1 MSDFY
6 YTAGHSQCPGIFFG
20 SIRVRDLQ
28 GTEIAF
34 KLFLHCGFLGRL
46 GKANFHDDLSVAEA
60 VGVADLTDEV
70 QYPFLSWKFCVD
82 GYIPNIDKLFWIDRL
97 NINGGERIKL
107 CKRDWSSDVCS
118 SDLSFLPLQSIQKGA
133 CPMPENAGPR

>member
-6 YTAGHSQCPGIFFG
+6 YTAGHSQCPGVFFG

-34 KLFLHCGFLGRL
+34 KLLLHCGFLGRL
-46 GKANFHDDLSVAEA
+46 GKADFHDDLSVAEA
-60 VGVADLTDEV
+60 VGVADLADEV
-70 QYPFLSWKFCVD
+70 QHPFLSWKFCVD

-107 CKRDWSSDVCS
+107 CKR
-118 SDLSFLPLQSIQKGA
+118 
-133 CPMPENAGPR
+133 E

>member
-1 MSDFY
+1 MSRYFFRF
-6 YTAGHSQCPGIFFG
+6 HSC
-20 SIRVRDLQ
+20 Q
-28 GTEIAF
+28 GFTGYGDSFQIVPPLWF
-34 KLFLHCGFLGRL
+34 PWPPRKSH
-46 GKANFHDDLSVAEA
+46 FHDDLSVAEA

-107 CKRDWSSDVCS
+107 CKR
-118 SDLSFLPLQSIQKGA
+118 
-133 CPMPENAGPR
+133 E